1 MVFDARGFMSEIIL
15 IGEKKVREIL
25 VKESNEPIVDL
36 LKEFPELSFDLDR
49 GHVQK
54 QSKSISHARKIVGE
68 KLVRAQ
74 SLLPDG
80 IKLLVKECYRPMWV
94 QKSFWDGYTSF
105 LKKKFP
111 DWSEQEIYNECSKLN
126 APLDV
131 APHTTGGA
139 VDLTLMDSNGQWLDM
154 GTEFNAEPIKT
165 ENATYT
171 AAPNISDEAKS
182 NRRMLSDAMLAS
194 GFVNYPTEWW
204 HWSYGDK
211 YWALMEAKPYAIFGS
226 LELEP
231 ENKSM

>member
-1 MVFDARGFMSEIIL
+1 MSEIIL
-15 IGEKKVREIL
+15 IGDRKVREVL
-25 VKESNEPIVDL
+25 VKESGEPIVDL
-36 LKEFPELSFDLDR
+36 LREFPELSFDLDR
-49 GHVQK
+49 NHVQK

-68 KLVRAQ
+68 KLVRAE
-74 SLLPDG
+74 SLLPNG

-111 DWSEQEIYNECSKLN
+111 NWSEVEIYNECSKLN

-139 VDLTLMDSNGQWLDM
+139 VDLTLMDSKGKWLDM
-154 GTEFNAEPIKT
+154 GTEFNAEPLKT

-171 AAPNISDEAKS
+171 QAFNISDIAKQ
-182 NRRMLSDAMLAS
+182 NRKILSEVMLNV

-211 YWALMEAKPYAIFGS
+211 YWALTSGQPFAIFDS
-226 LELEP
+226 LEIE
-231 ENKSM
+231 